1 MECRAIY
8 RKLWAK
14 GKYTFHEVRC
24 TKIKRHI
31 SGGGGGGRGER
42 GEKVE
47 NGMRD
52 VTFVC
57 GVERLKNKNRLVGMA
72 KLV

>member
-1 MECRAIY
+1 MERRAIC

-31 SGGGGGGRGER
+31 SGGGEGEGEEGKCGER
-42 GEKVE
+42 
-47 NGMRD
+47 
-52 VTFVC
+52 
-57 GVERLKNKNRLVGMA
+57 
-72 KLV
+72 